1 MNKILVFLLLISS
14 AVQAQNINFS
24 TLEKEIYRNN
34 QQGRHDQSQKMLLE
48 ILDDKKITLKEEV
61 SVNFLLANTFRSLND
76 YPTTVKYLDKSMEL
90 AKDLPDT
97 EDSLRM
103 RIKSEMA
110 FNYFDHQ
117 KYTESG
123 RIMQDIVRLNFRN
136 LDPVDKAYIVM
147 QTAYLKY
154 LKKEFSASEKMY
166 EESLNILKQI
176 SPCNQPV
183 VLVKRMQLYGKLNK
197 MDSVT
202 AIYKKSL
209 AIAGQCSI
217 LKYKIYATEELL
229 EIYKKAGNAE
239 KVFQYVKILDSLKNK
254 DNREGRLSKM
264 QIDNQKDLKKENIEE
279 EEGFFWKSILVEVS
293 ALCLLVA
300 GFIFY
305 RRSLRYK
312 KEKSEINADLQQ
324 IKENQVPVYGNP
336 TEERGGLEL
345 HEDKLTDR
353 QKELLALMAKG
364 LSNKEI
370 AEKLFI
376 SENTV
381 KYHIK
386 NIYLALGL
394 KDRKELFLKIVSKN
408 K

>member
-1 MNKILVFLLLISS
+1 MNKILFFLLLISF

-24 TLEKEIYRNN
+24 VLEKEIYHNN
-34 QQGRHDQSQKMLLE
+34 QQGRHDQSQKRLLE
-48 ILDDKKITLKEEV
+48 ILDNKNITLKEEV
-61 SVNFLLANTFRSLND
+61 TVNFLLAATFRSLND

-90 AKDLPDT
+90 AKDLSGT

-103 RIKSEMA
+103 RIRSEMA
-110 FNYFDHQ
+110 FNYFDHH
-117 KYTESG
+117 KYAESG
-123 RIMQDIVRLNFRN
+123 RIMQGIVRQNFRN
-136 LDPVDKAYIVM
+136 VDPVSKAYIIM

-154 LKKEFSASEKMY
+154 LKKDFSAADRMY
-166 EESLNILKQI
+166 EESLAILKQA
-176 SPCNQPV
+176 SSCNRPV
-183 VLVKRMQLYGKLNK
+183 VLVKKMQLYGEMNK
-197 MDSVT
+197 MDSVQN
-202 AIYKKSL
+202 IYERCMV
-209 AIAGQCSI
+209 IAGQCSI

-229 EIYKKAGNAE
+229 EIYKKRENAG
-239 KVFQYVKILDSLKNK
+239 KVFQYVKILDSLRNK

-264 QIDNQKDLKKENIEE
+264 QIDNQKDLKKEDIEE
-279 EEGFFWKSILVEVS
+279 EKGFLWKSI
-293 ALCLLVA
+293 ALEISVLGLFIA
-300 GFIFY
+300 GFVFY
-305 RRSLRYK
+305 RRSLKYK
-312 KEKSEINADLQQ
+312 KEKSRINENLQQ
-324 IKENQVPVYGNP
+324 MKEKQVPVAEQP
-336 TEERGGLEL
+336 EEDEADPDL
-345 HEDKLTDR
+345 HENKLTDR

-394 KDRKELFLKIVSKN
+394 KDRKELFLKIASKN

>member
-24 TLEKEIYRNN
+24 VLEKEIYHNN
-34 QQGRHDQSQKMLLE
+34 QHGKHDQSQKMLLK
-48 ILDDKKITLKEEV
+48 ILDGKNINLKEEV
-61 SVNFLLANTFRSLND
+61 TVNFLLASTFRSLND

-103 RIKSEMA
+103 RIKAETA
-110 FNYFDHQ
+110 FNYFDHH

-123 RIMQDIVRLNFRN
+123 KIMQDIMRLNFRN
-136 LDPVDKAYIVM
+136 IDPVDKAYIIM

-154 LKKEFSASEKMY
+154 LKKDFPAADRMY
-166 EESLNILKQI
+166 EESLTILKQA
-176 SPCNQPV
+176 SSCNRPV
-183 VLVKRMQLYGKLNK
+183 VLVKKMQLYGELNK
-197 MDSVT
+197 MDSVRN
-202 AIYKKSL
+202 IYEKCI
-209 AIAGQCSI
+209 AIADQCSI

-229 EIYKKAGNAE
+229 EIYKKRE
-239 KVFQYVKILDSLKNK
+239 DPKKVFQYVKILDSLRNK
-254 DNREGRLSKM
+254 DNREARLYKM
-264 QIDNQKDLKKENIEE
+264 QIDNQKDLKKEDLEE
-279 EEGFFWKSILVEVS
+279 EEGFLWKSILLEVS
-293 ALCLLVA
+293 VLGLLVA

-305 RRSLRYK
+305 RRSLKYK
-312 KEKSEINADLQQ
+312 REKSRINADLQQ
-324 IKENQVPVYGNP
+324 IKEKQVPADENH
-336 TEERGGLEL
+336 TEEADPEL
-345 HEDKLTDR
+345 HENKLTDR
-353 QKELLALMAKG
+353 QKELLDLMAKG

-370 AEKLFI
+370 ADKLFI

-394 KDRKELFLKIVSKN
+394 KDRKELFMKIASKN

>member
-24 TLEKEIYRNN
+24 VLEKEIYHNN
-34 QQGRHDQSQKMLLE
+34 QQGKHDQSQKMLLK
-48 ILDDKKITLKEEV
+48 ILDGKNIDLKEEV
-61 SVNFLLANTFRSLND
+61 TVNFLLASTFRSLND

-103 RIKSEMA
+103 RIKAETA
-110 FNYFDHQ
+110 FNYFDHH

-123 RIMQDIVRLNFRN
+123 KIMQDIVRLNFRN
-136 LDPVDKAYIVM
+136 IDPVDKAYIIM

-154 LKKEFSASEKMY
+154 LKKDFSASDRMY
-166 EESLNILKQI
+166 EESLTILKQV

-183 VLVKRMQLYGKLNK
+183 VLVKKMQLYGELNK
-197 MDSVT
+197 MDSVRS
-202 AIYKKSL
+202 IYEKSI
-209 AIAGQCSI
+209 AIAGKCSI

-229 EIYKKAGNAE
+229 EIYKKREDAG
-239 KVFQYVKILDSLKNK
+239 KVFQYVKILDSLRNK
-254 DNREGRLSKM
+254 DNREARLSKM
-264 QIDNQKDLKKENIEE
+264 QIDNQKDLKKEDIEE
-279 EEGFFWKSILVEVS
+279 EKGFFWKSILLEVS
-293 ALCLLVA
+293 ALGLLIA
-300 GFIFY
+300 GFVFY
-305 RRSLRYK
+305 RRSLKYK
-312 KEKSEINADLQQ
+312 KEHSGINTGFQQ
-324 IKENQVPVYGNP
+324 IKEKQMTADENH
-336 TEERGGLEL
+336 TKEEDPEL
-345 HEDKLTDR
+345 HENKLTGR
-353 QKELLALMAKG
+353 QKELLELMAKG

-370 AEKLFI
+370 AGKLFI

-394 KDRKELFLKIVSKN
+394 KDRKELFMKIASKN